1 MTTQEAKDFIK
12 AHPEQYLNR
21 DKSGRG
27 YICPICG
34 SGSGSKG
41 TGMTATED
49 RQHFTCW
56 AGGCFTSADI
66 IDIIGLKEAGINPKD
81 KARFPEKLEIAA
93 KLYGITIDGQ
103 RSGYTA
109 PKKPKKEEAPQP
121 EADYTKL
128 YEEWNKHLPE
138 TTYYRGIKFDTLNR
152 FQVGYCAEWK
162 HPKHPEK
169 PATARLIIPTS
180 KSSYL
185 ARATKA
191 AEQKVPK
198 GLEKMKVGSVHI
210 FNAAALYQE
219 QPAFIVEGEIDALSI
234 IDNGGQAVAAGG
246 TSGASMLLDELKA
259 AKAEGKATATLI
271 LALDNDSAGK
281 TAAETLEAG
290 LKALEAPYNK
300 ATYPEGIKDAN
311 EYLQK
316 DKAGFRQFIIQA
328 EEAARKAGED
338 QAADAERELNEL
350 RAQLQTESAAAYGRE
365 FMAFIKGKEHHT
377 FVKTGFVTL
386 DSALD
391 GGIYPGLSILGAISS
406 LGKTT
411 FALQIADNI
420 ASQGRS
426 VLFFSLEMAKTELIA
441 KSISRITFE
450 TAKDKQNAKTT
461 RGILLHGQKYGNYTP
476 EEEILVN
483 TSIDAYFQRIAP
495 KMYIYEGTADIGIE
509 QIADQ
514 LKRHTAAAGEAP
526 VVIVDYLQILKP
538 ESDRLTDKQ
547 ATDRAVLALK
557 RLSRDYNTQIIAISS
572 FNRSSYTEP
581 LQISAFKESGAIE
594 YGSDYCFGLQF
605 AGMDYQGSENERER
619 AQRVQAL
626 KRENNEKA
634 KSGQPQQIEC
644 EILKNRNG
652 RKDTIPLELYAKFN
666 TYIDAPKRTRRP

>member
-1 MTTQEAKDFIK
+1 MERNEALEFMRN
-12 AHPEQYLNR
+12 HPEQYLHR
-21 DKSGRG
+21 DGSGKG
-27 YICPICG
+27 YICPLCG
-34 SGSGSKG
+34 SGSGPKG
-41 TGMTATED
+41 TGLASKD
-49 RQHFTCW
+49 KLHLK
-56 AGGCFTSADI
+56 CFNCGFYGDI
-66 IDIIGLKEAGINPKD
+66 VDIIGKKEAGIDPKD
-81 KARFPEKLEIAA
+81 TARFPEKLEIAA
-93 KLYGITIDGQ
+93 KLYGITIDEQ
-103 RSGYTA
+103 RTGYKA
-109 PKKPKKEEAPQP
+109 EKLPPKPKEAA
-121 EADYTKL
+121 ADYT
-128 YEEWNKHLPE
+128 EFFREANKHLQE
-138 TTYYRGIKFDTLNR
+138 TAYHRGISLATLNR
-152 FQVGYCAEWK
+152 FEVGYCAEWK
-162 HPKHPEK
+162 HPKAPNA

-185 ARATKA
+185 ARATEDGPKQY
-191 AEQKVPK
+191 QKQ
-198 GLEKMKVGSVHI
+198 KVGSVHI

-246 TSGASMLLDELKA
+246 TSGANMLLDELKA

-365 FMAFIKGKEHHT
+365 FMAYIRGKEHHT
-377 FVKTGFVTL
+377 FVKTGFATL

-441 KSISRITFE
+441 KSVSRITFE

-557 RLSRDYNTQIIAISS
+557 RLSRDYNTPIIAISS